1 MMPSRT
7 RRRRWQD
14 VDKEDVRLDSVLQL
28 YLMSFTR
35 LSRSSGRPTT
45 RLRHDYWYSDGD
57 YDIPLREH
65 WIRLLTIHPEDAAWL
80 GDELKRVGI
89 PRAELVRQAIER
101 LHMDRQRGVD

>member
-1 MMPSRT
+1 MPSRT

-14 VDKEDVRLDSVLQL
+14 VDKEYVRLDSVLQL

-57 YDIPLREH
+57 YDIRFEN
-65 WIRLLTIHPEDAAWL
+65 T
-80 GDELKRVGI
+80 GSGCSQSI
-89 PRAELVRQAIER
+89 PRTPP
-101 LHMDRQRGVD
+101 GSGTS